1 MNNNT
6 QRKSPVFAEVNVE
19 RQTKELPIHQE
30 RTRKRFAYI
39 KLAYPSGV
47 TLTLP
52 SDTDPERLA
61 SYLRIKI

>member
-6 QRKSPVFAEVNVE
+6 QRKSPMFAEVKVE

-30 RTRKRFAYI
+30 RPRKRFTFI
-39 KLAYPSGV
+39 KLSYPSGV

-52 SDTDPERLA
+52 SDTDPETLA
-61 SYLRIKI
+61 GYLRIKV

>member
-6 QRKSPVFAEVNVE
+6 QRKSPMFAELNVE
-19 RQTKELPIHQE
+19 RQTKEPPIHQE
-30 RTRKRFAYI
+30 RPRKRFAYI

-52 SDTDPERLA
+52 SDTDPETLA
-61 SYLRIKI
+61 GDLRIKV